1 MAAAF
6 RMFETDNLD
15 EVYDFN
21 EMTLI
26 QKGDIVDEIFNRQRQ
41 LGKEICCEIM
51 KRLFFLEIDRV
62 HCHHKYKI
70 IFNLK
75 GKLSFQQIEEII
87 LSFF

>member
-15 EVYDFN
+15 EVYNFN
-21 EMTLI
+21 EMTLT

-51 KRLFFLEIDRV
+51 KRLFFFWKLIEFIV
-62 HCHHKYKI
+62 I
-70 IFNLK
+70 INTK
-75 GKLSFQQIEEII
+75 
-87 LSFF
+87 

>member
-15 EVYDFN
+15 EVYNFN
-21 EMTLI
+21 EMTLT

-41 LGKEICCEIM
+41 LGKEISREIK

-62 HCHHKYKI
+62 HCYHK
-70 IFNLK
+70 
-75 GKLSFQQIEEII
+75 
-87 LSFF
+87 

>member
-41 LGKEICCEIM
+41 LRKEICCEIM
-51 KRLFFLEIDRV
+51 KRLFF
-62 HCHHKYKI
+62 
-70 IFNLK
+70 FGN
-75 GKLSFQQIEEII
+75 
-87 LSFF
+87 

>member
-41 LGKEICCEIM
+41 LGKEISCEIM
-51 KRLFFLEIDRV
+51 KRLSFWKLIEFIVIINMKEFLI
-62 HCHHKYKI
+62 
-70 IFNLK
+70 
-75 GKLSFQQIEEII
+75 
-87 LSFF
+87 